1 MRIVILAGGSGS
13 RLWPMSRKEY
23 PKQFCHLITKK
34 TMLEDTLERV
44 SGDFP
49 QDKIYI
55 ATTQSLVKDVKK
67 ILPVFPESHLIIEPS
82 LQDTGPAMGYSAVI
96 LGLQDEN
103 EPMAFVPSDHYIGR
117 REKFINSLRE
127 AEKVIQETGK
137 LVDISIYPTDPNTA
151 LGYTK
156 VGELK
161 REQGGVNFFEFLGHT
176 EKPDFKTA
184 QRYLEEGGYFWHA
197 NYYMWTPKLFL
208 EAYAKHSPGHYQKLM
223 EIKEELMGDAKPE
236 KIASLYSQME
246 KISIDYAIM
255 EKMDPAEVLIIQG
268 DFDWKD
274 IGAWDTLHE
283 NLMTKTDERRNLV
296 RGEQINIDTSGS
308 IIYGQEGKVI
318 ATIGVDDMVIIDTKD
333 ALLVC
338 PKSRAQEV
346 KKVIEVLKERGNKF
360 I

>member
-1 MRIVILAGGSGS
+1 
-13 RLWPMSRKEY
+13 
-23 PKQFCHLITKK
+23 
-34 TMLEDTLERV
+34 
-44 SGDFP
+44 
-49 QDKIYI
+49 
-55 ATTQSLVKDVKK
+55 
-67 ILPVFPESHLIIEPS
+67 
-82 LQDTGPAMGYSAVI
+82 AVV
-96 LGLQDEN
+96 LGLQDED

-117 REKFINSLRE
+117 KEKFIKSLHE
-127 AEKVIQETGK
+127 AEKVIKETGK

-161 REQGGVNFFEFLGHT
+161 KEQGGVKFFEFLGHT

-184 QRYLEEGGYFWHA
+184 QRYLEEGGYLWHA

-208 EAYAKHSPGHYQKLM
+208 EAYAKYSPEHYQKLM
-223 EIKEELMGDAKPE
+223 EIKEELEGNADST
-236 KIASLYSQME
+236 KIANLYSEME

-255 EKMDPAEVLIIQG
+255 EKMDSENVLIIQG

-283 NLMTKTDERRNLV
+283 NLMNKADERRNLV
-296 RGEQINIDTSGS
+296 RGERVNIDTSGS

-318 ATIGVDDMVIIDTKD
+318 ATIGIDDMVIVDTED

-346 KKVIEVLKERGNKF
+346 KKVIEELKERGNKF